1 MPRSPSSLATTS
13 MNGWNIPAPAPCART
28 KQARAFG
35 GTRSSPETLCALSTV
50 MVRTRHLTGSLLA
63 PTSLSVESGAGFA
76 YICEGRINRST
87 PACAECQGSLLSPQD
102 GTMSATD
109 FEILRQHMLVEISAG
124 TAYVS
129 DVIGKAALDERVMAA
144 MGKVPR
150 HEFVPVELQPD
161 AYANIPLP
169 IGFEKTISQPFIVA
183 LMTDLLDI
191 GANDTV
197 LEIGTG
203 LGYQA
208 AILAQLAR
216 KVYSIE
222 IIEELARQAKQR
234 LRQQGCTNIELKIA
248 NGYHGWSEHAPFD
261 KVIVTAAPDLIPPP
275 LIHQLKAG
283 GKMVIPA
290 GLPDAQHLVLVE
302 KSGNGKVTTR
312 EILQV
317 RFSQLED
324 TEPGT
329 TSN

>member
-1 MPRSPSSLATTS
+1 
-13 MNGWNIPAPAPCART
+13 
-28 KQARAFG
+28 
-35 GTRSSPETLCALSTV
+35 
-50 MVRTRHLTGSLLA
+50 
-63 PTSLSVESGAGFA
+63 
-76 YICEGRINRST
+76 
-87 PACAECQGSLLSPQD
+87 
-102 GTMSATD
+102 MSAKD
-109 FEILRQHMLVEISAG
+109 FDLLRQQMLVEISAG
-124 TAYVS
+124 IFHVS
-129 DVIGKAALDERVMAA
+129 NVLGKTALDDRVITAI
-144 MGKVPR
+144 GKVPR
-150 HEFVPVELQPD
+150 HEFVPLELQPY

-183 LMTDLLDI
+183 LMTDLLDLSE
-191 GANDTV
+191 NDTV

-216 KVYSIE
+216 QVYSIE

-234 LRQQGCTNIELKIA
+234 LRRQGCSNIEIKIA
-248 NGYHGWSEHAPFD
+248 NGYYGWSEHAPFD

-290 GLPDAQHLVLVE
+290 GLPDAQQLVLVE
-302 KSGNGKVTTR
+302 KNGAGRVTTQ

-317 RFSQLED
+317 RFSQLEE
-324 TEPGT
+324 TEPGI

>member
-1 MPRSPSSLATTS
+1 M
-13 MNGWNIPAPAPCART
+13 
-28 KQARAFG
+28 RA
-35 GTRSSPETLCALSTV
+35 EDL
-50 MVRTRHLTGSLLA
+50 
-63 PTSLSVESGAGFA
+63 
-76 YICEGRINRST
+76 
-87 PACAECQGSLLSPQD
+87 
-102 GTMSATD
+102 
-109 FEILRQHMLVEISAG
+109 EILREQMLVVIAAIAFG
-124 TAYVS
+124 MRDA
-129 DVIGKAALDERVMAA
+129 IGKSALDERVMTA

-150 HEFVPVELQPD
+150 HEFVPIELQPY

-191 GANDTV
+191 KTDDSV

-222 IIEELARQAKQR
+222 IIEELGQNAKQR
-234 LRQQGCTNIELKIA
+234 LRQQGCSNVELKIA

-261 KVIVTAAPDLIPPP
+261 KMIVTAAPDLIPPL

-290 GLPDAQHLVLVE
+290 GLPNMQRLILAE
-302 KSGNGKVTTR
+302 KLANGRMTMK
-312 EILQV
+312 EILSV
-317 RFSQLED
+317 RFSPLEGAESD
-324 TEPGT
+324 LQ
-329 TSN
+329 

>member
-1 MPRSPSSLATTS
+1 
-13 MNGWNIPAPAPCART
+13 
-28 KQARAFG
+28 
-35 GTRSSPETLCALSTV
+35 
-50 MVRTRHLTGSLLA
+50 
-63 PTSLSVESGAGFA
+63 
-76 YICEGRINRST
+76 
-87 PACAECQGSLLSPQD
+87 
-102 GTMSATD
+102 MSAKD
-109 FEILRQHMLVEISAG
+109 FDILRQQMLVEISAG
-124 TAYVS
+124 TFHVS
-129 DVIGKAALDERVMAA
+129 NVLGKTTLDERVLTA

-150 HEFVPVELQPD
+150 HEFVPVELQPY

-183 LMTDLLDI
+183 LMTDLLDLSE
-191 GANDTV
+191 NDTV

-216 KVYSIE
+216 QVYSIE
-222 IIEELARQAKQR
+222 IIEELAREAKQR
-234 LRQQGCTNIELKIA
+234 LRRQGCSNIELKIA
-248 NGYHGWSEHAPFD
+248 NGYHGWSQHAPFD

-290 GLPDAQHLVLVE
+290 GLPDAQQLVLLE
-302 KSGNGKVTTR
+302 KNGAGRVTTR

-317 RFSQLED
+317 RFSQLEETD
-324 TEPGT
+324 PGI